1 MSSLPKPYFTPEEYL
16 ERERLADYKSEYFAG
31 EIFAMAGASRTHN
44 LISNNVS
51 ASLTTQLR
59 DRPCEVYANDMRVQ
73 ADGAWQYSYPD
84 VVVVC
89 GEPQFRD
96 GREDTLSNPIVVV
109 EVLSPS
115 TEANDRGEKFMRYR
129 QTPSLTD
136 YVLLSQYARHVE
148 HFVKQ
153 PDGSW
158 RMTEAD
164 GEDTILLSS
173 IGCVLP
179 LTDAYNKVTLEPP
192 VRLILD
198 GPR

>member
-1 MSSLPKPYFTPEEYL
+1 MSSLPKPYYTPEEYL

-44 LISNNVS
+44 LISSNVS

-73 ADGAWQYSYPD
+73 ADQSRQYSYPD

-89 GEPQFRD
+89 GEPHFRD
-96 GREDTLSNPIVVV
+96 GREDTLFNPVVIV

-129 QTPSLTD
+129 QVPSLTD
-136 YVLLSQYARHVE
+136 YVLISQSARHTE

-158 RMTEAD
+158 RMTEAN
-164 GEDTILLSS
+164 GEDTILLAS
-173 IGCVLP
+173 IGCVLS
-179 LTDAYNKVTLEPP
+179 LADVYNKVTPEPP
-192 VRLILD
+192 VRLILE

>member
-1 MSSLPKPYFTPEEYL
+1 MSSIPKHYYTPDEYL
-16 ERERLADYKSEYFAG
+16 ERECLADYKSEIFAG

-44 LISNNVS
+44 LIFGNAS

-59 DRPCEVYANDMRVQ
+59 NRPCEVYANDMRVQ
-73 ADGAWQYSYPD
+73 VDGARQYSYPD
-84 VVVVC
+84 VVVVY
-89 GEPQFRD
+89 GQPQFRD
-96 GREDTLSNPIVVV
+96 GREDTLSNPVVIV

-136 YVLLSQYARHVE
+136 YVLLSQYVRHVE
-148 HFVKQ
+148 HFVEQ

-158 RMTEAD
+158 RMTEAN
-164 GEDTILLSS
+164 GEDAILLSS
-173 IGCVLP
+173 IGCVL
-179 LTDAYNKVTLEPP
+179 LLADAYNKVTLEPP
-192 VRLILD
+192 VRLVLD